1 METVNQNEKS
11 RISSSL
17 GEVCKKCSGYLWW
30 LVLLAVISVL
40 FWGFWGGGF
49 SGVDQ
54 SSYQAVFLTS
64 GQVYF
69 GKLSGTMGSF
79 LTMEE
84 THYLQVASTEG
95 QQPGVPPISLNI
107 ISLEIQP
114 HAPSGKMYIS
124 RDQVLF
130 WENLKP
136 DSQAV
141 SVIKQ
146 QKEAQAR

>member
-1 METVNQNEKS
+1 MDVVNQTKEPRTAVS
-11 RISSSL
+11 F
-17 GEVCKKCSGYLWW
+17 GEVCKKCSDYLWW

-40 FWGFWGGGF
+40 FWGVWSGSF

-69 GKLSGTMGSF
+69 GKLRGTMGGF
-79 LTMEE
+79 LTLKD
-84 THYLQVASTEG
+84 THYLQVASAEG

-107 ISLEIQP
+107 INLEIQP

-136 DSQAV
+136 GSQAV
-141 SVIKQ
+141 TVIKQ
-146 QKEAQAR
+146 QKEAQAQ